1 MRKIAAVL
9 LTAGCV
15 MAAGPAS
22 AHDHGGDVVG
32 ALVGGALIGA
42 VVGAAINSA
51 PAVVYQA
58 PPPVYAEPA
67 PVAPVY
73 AEQAPVYVAAPAPAP
88 GGCYDQYSGRY
99 VQCAPAQLAP
109 PPPPAQYDDGYG
121 QPAGW

>member
-22 AHDHGGDVVG
+22 AHDRGGDVVG

-42 VVGAAINSA
+42 VVGAAMNSS
-51 PAVVYQA
+51 PVVYQA

-67 PVAPVY
+67 PVAAPVY
-73 AEQAPVYVAAPAPAP
+73 AEPPPVYAAAPAP

-99 VQCAPAQLAP
+99 VPCAPAQLA
-109 PPPPAQYDDGYG
+109 PPPAQYDDGYG